1 MSLSN
6 NHEKFQGRVFLGV
19 DTPGPN
25 ETTVQ
30 EIEGKKRLI
39 WDEAVN
45 EEYLSRVRT
54 KAQDKAKEI
63 LAQAMREA
71 EVLRSQAEAKGFD
84 QGIRKAQAK
93 VEAHLEAGSNS
104 LARALTALAGQ
115 GREVWKA
122 READLVNLIRLAVEK
137 TLALELSERR
147 IESLNALLT
156 DALERIES
164 QRRLVIHVAPQDA
177 EAITEMVERARD
189 KHPDIKHFRVMTDPG
204 VDHGLI
210 IEAEDAK
217 VNNTMPVRWAGVA
230 EIMDQ
235 LGVPL
240 DAPKSGPPSDSP
252 DTSPED

>member
-1 MSLSN
+1 MSSSSLA
-6 NHEKFQGRVFLGV
+6 EGKFTGRVFLGV

-39 WDEAVN
+39 WDEKVN
-45 EEYLSRVRT
+45 EEYLSRVRG

-63 LAQAMREA
+63 LTQAMREA
-71 EVLRSQAEAKGFD
+71 EVLRSQAEDKGFA
-84 QGIRKAQAK
+84 QGMQKAQAK
-93 VEAHLEAGSNS
+93 VEAQLEANSNS
-104 LARALTALAGQ
+104 LARALSALAGQ
-115 GREVWKA
+115 AKEVWKS

-164 QRRLVIHVAPQDA
+164 QRRLIIHVAPQDA

-217 VNNTMPVRWAGVA
+217 VNNSMPVRWAGVA
-230 EIMDQ
+230 EILDQ

-240 DAPKSGPPSDSP
+240 EAAKSGPGK
-252 DTSPED
+252 TPED